1 MKVEDIVRV
10 KGAGVSTL
18 PADESIAVAAK
29 RMMEQRI
36 GAVVVCDE
44 DGRPRGVLS
53 ERDIVHGLASHGR
66 EALGMPIRAL
76 MRAEIITTCN
86 PLDSLLKLM
95 ALMTDR
101 RMRHVPVTDGD
112 GRLCGIV
119 SIGDAVKARMEEIEA
134 ETSALRDY
142 ISMS

>member
-10 KGAGVSTL
+10 KGAAVFTL
-18 PADESIAVAAK
+18 AADESIAVAAK

-36 GAVVVCDE
+36 GAVVVCDG

-66 EALGMPIRAL
+66 EVLGMPIQAL
-76 MRAEIITTCN
+76 MRAEIIACN

-101 RMRHVPVTDGD
+101 RMRHLPVTDGD

>member
-10 KGAGVSTL
+10 KGAGVFTL

-36 GAVVVCDE
+36 GAVVVCDG

-66 EALGMPIRAL
+66 EVLGMPIRAL
-76 MRAEIITTCN
+76 MRAEIIALQ
-86 PLDSLLKLM
+86 PIGFAVEADGLDDRSADAARARDRWRW
-95 ALMTDR
+95 ALVRDR
-101 RMRHVPVTDGD
+101 QHRRRGQGQDG
-112 GRLCGIV
+112 
-119 SIGDAVKARMEEIEA
+119 GD
-134 ETSALRDY
+134 
-142 ISMS
+142 

>member
-10 KGAGVSTL
+10 KGAGVFTL
-18 PADESIAVAAK
+18 PADEPIAVAAK
-29 RMMEQRI
+29 HMMEQRI
-36 GAVVVCDE
+36 GAVVVCDGE
-44 DGRPRGVLS
+44 GRPRGVLS
-53 ERDIVHGLASHGR
+53 ERDVVHGLASHGR
-66 EALGMPIRAL
+66 EVLGMPIRAL
-76 MRAEIITTCN
+76 MQAEVLACN

-119 SIGDAVKARMEEIEA
+119 SIGDAVKARMEEFEA
-134 ETSALRDY
+134 EARALRDY